1 MPRRLGAPESIA
13 WARAAD
19 EAGYFWYP
27 VHEGK
32 RAGRWGVRA
41 HCQGK
46 ETRMI
51 GRYTRPEMGR
61 IWELENKFAIWKEIE
76 VLACEAQAELG
87 QAGITREEAQWIRDH
102 ADFTVEEIDEIE
114 KVTNHDVIA
123 FTTCMAGYI
132 DADIPEGEDKPSRW
146 VHYGMT
152 SSDLGDTALSY
163 QVTQACDIIIDDIKR
178 LGETCKRRAF
188 EFQNTLCVGRTHGIH
203 AEPMTFGMK
212 FGSWAWALKRALTR
226 MEEARAV
233 AATGAISGAV
243 GTYSSIDPEPMT
255 FGMKFGSWAWA
266 LKRALTRMEEARAVA
281 ATGAISGAVGTYS
294 SIDPFVEQYVC
305 EKLGLTPDPLSTQVL
320 ARDRHAQV
328 MAALAVTAST
338 LESIAMQVRLL
349 QQSDVI
355 EAEEPFT
362 KGQKGSSAMPHKRN
376 PITAER
382 VCGLARVVKANAQVA
397 FDNVALWF
405 ERDISH
411 SGAERVVL
419 ADSFT
424 ALDYMFGKMQW
435 MLDGLQ
441 TYPAKMEHNLWRT
454 KGLIFSS
461 KVLLAL
467 VDAGISREDAYVI
480 VQRNAMKVWEDI
492 QNAVDGPTYRE
503 RLEADDE
510 AMALLSQEKLDEI
523 FDPWDFLTRKDVVFD
538 RLQELEF

>member
-1 MPRRLGAPESIA
+1 
-13 WARAAD
+13 
-19 EAGYFWYP
+19 
-27 VHEGK
+27 
-32 RAGRWGVRA
+32 
-41 HCQGK
+41 
-46 ETRMI
+46 MI
-51 GRYTRPEMGR
+51 NRYTRPAMGA
-61 IWELENKFAIWKEIE
+61 IWELQNKFSIWKEIE

-87 QAGITREEAQWIRDH
+87 KSGITKEEARWIRDH
-102 ADFTVEEIDEIE
+102 ADFTVERIDEIE

-123 FTTCMAGYI
+123 FITNMAEYI
-132 DADIPEGEDKPSRW
+132 DADIPEGAEPPSRW

-163 QVTQACDIIIDDIKR
+163 QIVQACDIIIEDIKQ
-178 LGETCKRRAF
+178 LGETCKRRSF
-188 EFQNTLCVGRTHGIH
+188 EFKDTLCVGRTHGIH
-203 AEPMTFGMK
+203 AEPRIFGMK
-212 FGSWAWALKRALTR
+212 FGSWAWALKRALVR
-226 MEEARAV
+226 MEQAR
-233 AATGAISGAV
+233 
-243 GTYSSIDPEPMT
+243 E
-255 FGMKFGSWAWA
+255 
-266 LKRALTRMEEARAVA
+266 VA

-328 MAALAVTAST
+328 MCALAVTAST

-355 EAEEPFT
+355 EAEEPFA

-397 FDNVALWF
+397 LDDVALWY

-411 SGAERVVL
+411 SGAERVAM
-419 ADSFT
+419 ADSFI

-467 VDAGISREDAYVI
+467 VDTGISREDAYVI

-503 RLEADDE
+503 RLEADPE
-510 AMALLSQEKLDEI
+510 ANLSAEVLDEI
-523 FDPWDFLTRKDVVFD
+523 FDPWDFLTRKDVVFE
-538 RLQELEF
+538 RLEGLEF

>member
-1 MPRRLGAPESIA
+1 
-13 WARAAD
+13 
-19 EAGYFWYP
+19 
-27 VHEGK
+27 
-32 RAGRWGVRA
+32 
-41 HCQGK
+41 
-46 ETRMI
+46 MI
-51 GRYTRPEMGR
+51 PRYTRPEMGS
-61 IWELENKFAIWKEIE
+61 IFTLQNKFEVWKEIE

-87 QAGITREEAQWIRDH
+87 QAGITKEEARWIRDH
-102 ADFTVEEIDEIE
+102 ADFTVEEISEIE

-123 FTTCMAGYI
+123 FTTCMAKYI
-132 DADIPEGEDKPSRW
+132 DAQVPEGQEKPSRW

-163 QVTQACDIIIDDIKR
+163 QITQAIDIIIADIKQ

-188 EFQNTLCVGRTHGIH
+188 EFQDTLCVGRTHGIH

-212 FGSWAWALKRALTR
+212 FGSWAWSLKRAQVR
-226 MEEARAV
+226 MEQAR
-233 AATGAISGAV
+233 
-243 GTYSSIDPEPMT
+243 E
-255 FGMKFGSWAWA
+255 
-266 LKRALTRMEEARAVA
+266 VA

-294 SIDPFVEQYVC
+294 SIDPFVEEYVC
-305 EKLGLTPDPLSTQVL
+305 KKMGLTPDPLSTQVL

-328 MAALAVTAST
+328 MTALAVTAST

-382 VCGLARVVKANAQVA
+382 VCGLARVVKSNAQVA
-397 FDNVALWF
+397 LDNVALWY

-411 SGAERVVL
+411 SGTERVAL

-435 MLDGLQ
+435 MMDGLQ
-441 TYPAKMEHNLWRT
+441 TYPNKMEHNLWRT

-461 KVLLAL
+461 KCILAL
-467 VDAGISREDAYVI
+467 VDTGMTREDAYVV

-492 QNAVDGPTYRE
+492 QQAVDGPTYRQN
-503 RLEADDE
+503 LEADPE
-510 AMALLSQEKLDEI
+510 CPLTAEQLDAI
-523 FDPWDFLTRKDVVFD
+523 FDPWAFLTRKDEVFK
-538 RLQELEF
+538 RLEGLEF